1 MATFFRNKVVKEVGT
16 VPVKCLETDG
26 ATRSTIIGIN
36 LTNLLEGNVFVSI
49 LVHDDTSVQGFY
61 LKDVMIPP
69 GSSLKP
75 LGPAE
80 KIILAPN
87 NSISFQS
94 NENDSLDVVLS
105 YVDIV

>member
-69 GSSLKP
+69 NTSLRA
-75 LGPAE
+75 LSTGE
-80 KIILAPN
+80 KLILAPS
-87 NSISFQS
+87 NSLHVVTDTT
-94 NENDSLDVVLS
+94 DSIDVILS

>member
-1 MATFFRNKVVKEVGT
+1 MATFFRSKVLKDVGIVKTTGIA
-16 VPVKCLETDG
+16 CD
-26 ATRSTIIGIN
+26 ASTRSTIIGVS
-36 LTNLLEGNVFVSI
+36 LTNLTQSNIFVNI
-49 LVHDDTSVQGFY
+49 LVADETSIEGYY

-87 NSISFQS
+87 NSLSFQS